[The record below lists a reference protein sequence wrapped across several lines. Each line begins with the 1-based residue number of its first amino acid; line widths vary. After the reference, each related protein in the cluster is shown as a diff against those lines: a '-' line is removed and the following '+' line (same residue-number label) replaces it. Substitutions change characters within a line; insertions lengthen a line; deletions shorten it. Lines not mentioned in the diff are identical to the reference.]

1 MKIYCLRFEKDNK
14 EVKGRWAMKKVV
26 CIIIKLLCFISII
39 LFTAFHFSLRV
50 SKNKDRLK
58 EKYKKYFM
66 LLTSWMD
73 ILESNGSLE
82 EYFICKGIDN
92 VAVYGAG
99 GVGEHLLKQL
109 RESNITIKYVIDKSE
124 FLKASE
130 TLPLYKPCDDL
141 PEVDAIVVTV
151 IDSFEMVSER
161 VQEKINCPILSII
174 DVVFDT

>member
-1 MKIYCLRFEKDNK
+1 LRFEKDNK

-141 PEVDAIVVTV
+141 PEVDAIVVTPVWDYENIREQLLKKVKCPV
-151 IDSFEMVSER
+151 ISLDNVIKGIKNE
-161 VQEKINCPILSII
+161 
-174 DVVFDT
+174 